1 MFAAAAAT
9 ATEEPGFEQV
19 RTSRIATKSSAIAND
34 IAGRANAVVASNA
47 TEAAT
52 NNDCGDFAK
61 VAVEDA
67 EGIVNM
73 AATASSLAK
82 EDVTADRPAAT
93 TVASEVDAAMGHPRN

>member
-1 MFAAAAAT
+1 MFAAAATT

-19 RTSRIATKSSAIAND
+19 RTSRIATESSAIAND
-34 IAGRANAVVASNA
+34 IAGRANAVVASDA

-52 NNDCGDFAK
+52 NTEEA
-61 VAVEDA
+61 AVEDA
-67 EGIVNM
+67 EGIANM
-73 AATASSLAK
+73 ATTASSLAK